1 MVLFFMQKAVQ
12 NFLSYGFGWGGNER
26 ALHHFEVT
34 NTYVSVLNTLC
45 PLTGPQIK
53 ALV

>member
-12 NFLSYGFGWGGNER
+12 NFLSYGFGVCNER

-34 NTYVSVLNTLC
+34 NTYMSGLNTLC
-45 PLTGPQIK
+45 PLIGPQIK